1 MPPLSTMTAPQRAVH
16 YVRWHASAYE
26 TPAPVG
32 ELQEQLALH
41 HGLDESQAQQL
52 LDGLVADGALKYYL
66 SAIFEGY
73 VLP

>member
-1 MPPLSTMTAPQRAVH
+1 MAQLSSMTAPQRVVH
-16 YVRWHASAYE
+16 YVQWHANAYE

-32 ELQEQLALH
+32 ELQEQLSLH
-41 HGLDESQAQQL
+41 HGLDESQSQQV
-52 LDGLVADGALKYYL
+52 LDGLVADGTLKYYL